1 MKILSTRDLNKQAGI
16 KDWIVE
22 KGQGFFDKIRNVFQE
37 SDMVNDENYA
47 EDMINGVKDEQFESQ
62 TAEEIMGGSP
72 DYEKVRTDT
81 ISGLTK
87 SQKLALQSIE
97 TGEAIRIGYLTKD
110 YLTYIS
116 RDIMPLYTYRAITT
130 GNNILVSMSYEANDY
145 RAFIIN
151 NIVSAQPTESQNF
164 GEEE

>member
-62 TAEEIMGGSP
+62 S
-72 DYEKVRTDT
+72 
-81 ISGLTK
+81 
-87 SQKLALQSIE
+87 
-97 TGEAIRIGYLTKD
+97 
-110 YLTYIS
+110 
-116 RDIMPLYTYRAITT
+116 
-130 GNNILVSMSYEANDY
+130 
-145 RAFIIN
+145 
-151 NIVSAQPTESQNF
+151 
-164 GEEE
+164 